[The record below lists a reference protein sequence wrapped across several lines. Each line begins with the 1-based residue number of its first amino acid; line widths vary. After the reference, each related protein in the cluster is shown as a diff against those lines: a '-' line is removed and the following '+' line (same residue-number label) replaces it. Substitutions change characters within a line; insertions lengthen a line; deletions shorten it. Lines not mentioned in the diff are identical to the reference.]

1 MAAATYPAAILARMV
16 KRRVAHI
23 ALGLAAAAL
32 ATALA
37 ACGAPAESTSGAA
50 FQVAQTMPAT
60 SSFSESEAT
69 GSNGALIDA
78 SHSSQGY
85 VGASAQAS
93 SRLKLL
99 VVMGDATQTYDMSQ
113 DGTPIIAPLTFG
125 SGSYTIRVM
134 QNTSGDSYVELAHV
148 DVTVELDDEFAPY
161 LRPNVYC
168 DYDEA
173 SACVA
178 KARELVGSATN
189 QGEALEAIC
198 DYICSNVTYDDGKAS
213 QLQSSSGYVP
223 DPDDTLAEGKGICF
237 DYACLGAAMLRS
249 QGIPTKVVTGYV
261 SPDNIYHAWIE
272 VYIDGTWVSAAFNV
286 QAKTWSRLD
295 LTFAAAGAGKSVGD
309 GKEYTPRY
317 VY

>member
-1 MAAATYPAAILARMV
+1 MV
-16 KRRVAHI
+16 KRWVTRI
-23 ALGLAAAAL
+23 ALCL
-32 ATALA
+32 ATTAAVAALA
-37 ACGAPAESTSGAA
+37 ACGTPAETTSGAS
-50 FQVAQTMPAT
+50 FSPAQALPAT
-60 SSFSESEAT
+60 ASFDESAAT
-69 GSNGALIDA
+69 GSNGALIDTSHA
-78 SHSSQGY
+78 SDGY

-99 VVMGDATQTYDMSQ
+99 VLMGDATQTYDIPQ
-113 DGTPIIAPLTFG
+113 DCTPLVAPLTFG
-125 SGSYTIRVM
+125 SGTYTIRVM
-134 QNTSGDSYVELAHV
+134 QNTSGDSYVELARA
-148 DVTVELDDEFAPY
+148 DADVELVDEFAPY

-168 DYDEA
+168 DYSEG

-178 KARELVGSATN
+178 KARELVASATN
-189 QGEALEAIC
+189 QGEALEAVC
-198 DYICSNVTYDDGKAS
+198 DYICSNISYDDDKAA

-223 DPDDTLAEGKGICF
+223 DPDDTLASGKGICF

-249 QGIPTKVVTGYV
+249 QGIPTKIVTGYV

-272 VYIDGTWVSAAFNV
+272 VYIDGTWVSAAFSV

-295 LTFAAAGAGKSVGD
+295 LTFASAGAVKSVGD